1 MRFTS
6 SVQTSS
12 QVSLPFLLTH
22 GKRRRY
28 YHLVT
33 RQEDVGGARCQ
44 DPTNSDAASRLVA
57 TLERTWT
64 AIQHHHPDL
73 PDVVIITG
81 AGAGRV
87 AGHPGRPPSDHG
99 LQHDHPPRPHRRA
112 LRRGAGGAREALTL
126 HRRVVGI
133 IDPDD
138 DSGPENVKVTPP
150 PDDPDQ
156 PAKRRTPVYECGCQE
171 PRRLRMSKR
180 AFAAGPITCGVCGEA
195 FEDREDPEKEAPELA
210 A

>member
-81 AGAGRV
+81 GGE
-87 AGHPGRPPSDHG
+87 G
-99 LQHDHPPRPHRRA
+99 
-112 LRRGAGGAREALTL
+112 LRRGARDVLATMLHEAG
-126 HRRVVGI
+126 HG
-133 IDPDD
+133 
-138 DSGPENVKVTPP
+138 
-150 PDDPDQ
+150 
-156 PAKRRTPVYECGCQE
+156 
-171 PRRLRMSKR
+171 
-180 AFAAGPITCGVCGEA
+180 
-195 FEDREDPEKEAPELA
+195 LA
-210 A
+210 AARNLKDTSRQGRYHNAKYKALAE